1 MSIQAR
7 CPHCHVRQLIPL
19 DTPPAS
25 GGLLVRCMACNRPFT
40 LGTDASA
47 PGTGDAPR
55 EAYAGEDTPF
65 VGDDPESNSL
75 LDRLCSEIFR
85 GDLGFPTLPATVQT
99 ARRILDGEVGREE
112 LLSLAGED
120 PVFAARLVSAANS
133 IRYRGLS
140 PVTTLPATLERMGI
154 RAGMDRLREMVEE
167 GGVVEDLPCAPGILP
182 ALWRQA
188 GAEACVARVVSEQL
202 RFGNPDTA
210 FLAALLMQIGA
221 IYLADGMIRLG
232 AIDSSIHA
240 LPPSLFE
247 EILHTHTAS
256 LGARIL
262 RQWHVPEEIVQAI
275 AAQPDPAPDG
285 DTPRLAWIL
294 AASHRITV
302 RLGLARPGLRP
313 EPFLSNTQTMK
324 ELHLEDIDLAVLL
337 VKLEDMNLAGEGA
350 PVS

>member
-7 CPHCHVRQLIPL
+7 CTHCHVRQLVPL
-19 DTPPAS
+19 DAPPAP
-25 GGLLVRCMACNRPFT
+25 GGLLVRCMACNRPFH
-40 LGTDASA
+40 LGTDAPA
-47 PGTGDAPR
+47 PGQADSPR
-55 EAYAGEDTPF
+55 EAYAAEDTPF
-65 VGDDPESNSL
+65 PGNGAESDSL
-75 LDRLCSEIFR
+75 LDRLSNEIFR
-85 GDLGFPTLPATVQT
+85 GDLGFPTLPATVQ
-99 ARRILDGEVGREE
+99 AVGKILDGEPGREG
-112 LLSLAGED
+112 LLALAGAD
-120 PVFAARLVSAANS
+120 PVFAARLVSTANS

-140 PVTTLPATLERMGI
+140 PVTNLPAALDRIGI
-154 RAGMDRLREMVEE
+154 HAAADLLRGMVKE
-167 GGVVEDLPCAPGILP
+167 GGVSEDLPCAPGILP
-182 ALWRQA
+182 ALWQQA
-188 GAEACVARVVSEQL
+188 AAEARVARVLSEHL

-221 IYLADGMIRLG
+221 VYLADGMIRLG

-240 LPPSLFE
+240 LPANLFE
-247 EILHTHTAS
+247 EILRTHTAT

-262 RQWHVPEEIVQAI
+262 RQWHVPDEIVQAV

-302 RLGLARPGLRP
+302 RLGLARPGLQP